1 MLGLNIYLNILK
13 YLEMLD
19 LLYLEKNDTEYVK
32 VLEYKKSYKLDNI
45 QEPGPISHI
54 QVLTMV
60 SVIYLGKWMTQMS
73 HIKFM
78 IIFGKNMELKESL
91 MILND
96 HATGKI

>member
-32 VLEYKKSYKLDNI
+32 VLECKKSYKLDNI
-45 QEPGPISHI
+45 KGPGRISHI

-60 SVIYLGKWMTQMS
+60 SVIYVGK
-73 HIKFM
+73 
-78 IIFGKNMELKESL
+78 
-91 MILND
+91 
-96 HATGKI
+96 

>member
-32 VLEYKKSYKLDNI
+32 VLECKKSYKLDNI
-45 QEPGPISHI
+45 KGPGRFSHI

-60 SVIYLGKWMTQMS
+60 SVIYVRK
-73 HIKFM
+73 
-78 IIFGKNMELKESL
+78 
-91 MILND
+91 
-96 HATGKI
+96 

>member
-45 QEPGPISHI
+45 QGPGQISHI
-54 QVLTMV
+54 QVLTTV
-60 SVIYLGKWMTQMS
+60 SVIYVRK
-73 HIKFM
+73 
-78 IIFGKNMELKESL
+78 
-91 MILND
+91 
-96 HATGKI
+96 

>member
-45 QEPGPISHI
+45 QGPGQISHI
-54 QVLTMV
+54 LV
-60 SVIYLGKWMTQMS
+60 SVIYVRK
-73 HIKFM
+73 
-78 IIFGKNMELKESL
+78 
-91 MILND
+91 
-96 HATGKI
+96 